1 MKKLTKFLSYSAIIA
16 SAVFIVSCSDD
27 VVDSNT
33 TKDSGIPFRVNATVN
48 NSGTRASDITSLS
61 NFQIW
66 GFLGDETN
74 ELAGV
79 NCTPATG
86 GGYNPAT
93 SVNWPV
99 AGTPYTFYAISNN
112 ASSVSN
118 NVLFNDNPYGFKYT
132 MPYTIDENSVK
143 VVDVKDQEDLLVATA
158 QGNSSD
164 GLTLNFDHAFAV
176 VSGINLKLTPSYTP
190 HMVARPAQIEA
201 GQTPADYMFTAK
213 VNKIVF
219 HNIRISGNY
228 AMGTGT
234 VSGTTVDNGS
244 WNSQVAA
251 DAVGDVVLDLS
262 SNPKLYQCRY
272 DETINDALDLSDY
285 GGKLYF
291 IPQTIDS
298 YYLKQN
304 DGTGATDMDGL
315 ATTTKNYM
323 TIECITGAYPYDEV
337 LGYLSDF
344 VRDNEIPGLEKVE
357 TSEGSGLYDYYY
369 TGPGADNPETA
380 RRLVMDHTGKV
391 HDFDFFAKD
400 EILTSSIDPGE
411 PYIYNEADDTSSAN
425 GIKNYNHN
433 TYGIMYKMFSLS
445 SDFAVNGNRILNI
458 ELANGVRIDGA
469 GAYGSVI
476 EVE

>member
-1 MKKLTKFLSYSAIIA
+1 MKKLTKFLFYSAIIA

-33 TKDSGIPFRVNATVN
+33 TKDSGIPFRVNASVN
-48 NSGTRASDITSLS
+48 NSGTRASDITTLN

-66 GFLGDETN
+66 GFTGDATN

-79 NCTPATG
+79 NCTTASG
-86 GGYNPAT
+86 GGYVPAT
-93 SVNWPV
+93 TVNWPD
-99 AGTPYTFYAISNN
+99 ANTSYTFYAVSNNTNTLSANISNN
-112 ASSVSN
+112 DIAGSSHS
-118 NVLFNDNPYGFKYT
+118 FDYT

-285 GGKLYF
+285 GG
-291 IPQTIDS
+291 IDS

-357 TSEGSGLYDYYY
+357 TSAGSGLYDYYY
-369 TGPGADNPETA
+369 TGPGVANPENTD

-400 EILTSSIDPGE
+400 EILLSSIDPGE
-411 PYIYNEADDTSSAN
+411 PYIYNEGDGTASAN
-425 GIKNYNHN
+425 GIKNYNHD

-476 EVE
+476 DVE